1 MGDPAGK
8 VRPMLR
14 ADVIARARRMA
25 GEDGHDIRYWLK
37 DFNGGRDPDADDPAT
52 HWKSKYLRTP
62 MATCDCAGFV
72 AWCCG
77 YARKQPGFVKGWD
90 WINCDSMIA
99 EARLV
104 GAWFRVLSQPVAGC
118 IVVYQSIDADND
130 GDRDR
135 IGHTGIVTGMV
146 DQFGKPMLELDWT
159 TPRWDRLQVA
169 HCSPSNEKRFGWA
182 IAETSGTSFA
192 GKGAYKKEA
201 RDEWSSVF
209 LQYQRLV
216 DLQA

>member
-1 MGDPAGK
+1 MGAHAGK

-25 GEDGHDIRYWLK
+25 GPAGHDIRYWLK
-37 DFNGGRDPDADDPAT
+37 DYNGGRDPNAADPAT
-52 HWKSKYLRTP
+52 HWKSKILRTP

-72 AWCCG
+72 AWCNG
-77 YARKQPGFVKGWD
+77 FAREQPAFMRGWD

-99 EARLV
+99 EARHV
-104 GAWFRVLSQPVAGC
+104 GAWFRILSQPVAGC
-118 IVVYQSIDADND
+118 IVVFQSIDADHD
-130 GDRDR
+130 GARDR

-146 DQFGKPMLELDWT
+146 DKSGAQLLEMDWT
-159 TPRWDRLQVA
+159 TPHWDRLLVT
-169 HCSPSNEKRFGWA
+169 HCSPSNEKRFGYA
-182 IAETSGTSFA
+182 IAETPGTIFA
-192 GKGAYKKEA
+192 GKGVYKGQA
-201 RDEWSSVF
+201 RDEWASVF